1 MLQTAMKAVTEFS
14 KMEKSLKN
22 SLEDFDLK
30 ELNDAND
37 KLLDLINSLIC
48 RQMVV
53 QEVILERLD
62 SNYYSNSIPSHN

>member
-48 RQMVV
+48 RQMGV

>member
-14 KMEKSLKN
+14 KMEESLKD

-62 SNYYSNSIPSHN
+62 SNYYFNSIPSHN

>member
-14 KMEKSLKN
+14 KMEESLKH